1 VHAETASVCPSCG
14 ATIHLHDVEIHGHC
28 TRAIHTRGT
37 VHVGREGYLNAMRVD
52 CGNAIVEGRIGGR
65 VTCEGTLRLRGEGV
79 CRAQITTR
87 RLLVDRGADLRFP
100 FTIHADEVLVRGAV
114 EADMI
119 CAGSLH
125 IGRTG
130 GIEGDLE
137 ARALVVDKGGRCI
150 GDVRVRADVQRP
162 EREASPE
169 PDIRVLPAWQP
180 PRLAFG

>member
-1 VHAETASVCPSCG
+1 
-14 ATIHLHDVEIHGHC
+14 VEIHGHC

-52 CGNAIVEGRIGGR
+52 CGNAIVEGRLGGR

-100 FTIHADEVLVRGAV
+100 FTIYADEVLVRGAV

-119 CAGSLH
+119 CAGALH

-130 GIEGDLE
+130 GVEGDIE
-137 ARALVVDKGGRCI
+137 ARALVVDKGGHCV
-150 GDVRVRADVQRP
+150 GDVRIRADVQRP
-162 EREASPE
+162 EREVSAE

-180 PRLAFG
+180 SRPAFG